1 MSDVKTAFLFPGQGS
16 QSLGM
21 MAELAA
27 EQAIVC
33 ETFAAASDALDMDLW
48 ALCQEG
54 PLELLNRTTNTQP
67 AMLAAGIAT
76 WRVWLAAGGAKP
88 DHLAGHSLG
97 EYSALVAAESI
108 NFEDAVRLVRR
119 RGELMQAAVPEGEGA
134 MAAIIGMEDEA
145 LEKLCLDVAGDE
157 IVSCANYNAPGQVVI
172 AGQRNAVQR
181 ACEMAL
187 DVGARRAL
195 PLPVSVP
202 SHCML
207 MRDAAGE
214 LHEALNAIAIETPAI
229 PVIHNAD
236 VQAHDDPELIRD
248 TLARQLWQPVRWTR
262 TIQALSAAGTGRFVE
277 CGPGKVLA
285 GLNRR
290 IERQLPIDALTD
302 MAALKQLQEE
312 LAA

>member
-1 MSDVKTAFLFPGQGS
+1 MSASKTAFLFPGQGS

-21 MAELAA
+21 MAGLADS
-27 EQAIVC
+27 QPVVMD
-33 ETFAAASDALDMDLW
+33 TFREASEALDQDLW
-48 ALCQEG
+48 GLSQEG
-54 PLELLNRTTNTQP
+54 PLEALNRTANTQP
-67 AMLAAGIAT
+67 VMLTAGVAT
-76 WRVWLAAGGAKP
+76 WRAWQAMGGSQPAFM
-88 DHLAGHSLG
+88 AGHSLG
-97 EYSALVAAESI
+97 EYSALVAAQAI
-108 NFEDAVRLVRR
+108 DFVDAVRLVRR

-134 MAAIIGMEDEA
+134 MAAIIGMDDKT

-172 AGQRNAVQR
+172 AGQRTAVER
-181 ACEMAL
+181 ACEVAL
-187 DVGARRAL
+187 DTGARRAL

-214 LHEALNAIAIETPAI
+214 LHETLRAITINRPGI

-248 TLARQLWQPVRWTR
+248 TLARQLWQPVHWTR
-262 TIQALSAAGTGRFVE
+262 TIQMLAGQGTHRFVE

-290 IERQLPIDALTD
+290 IERNSPVNALTD
-302 MAALKQLQEE
+302 TASMETLQEE

>member
-1 MSDVKTAFLFPGQGS
+1 MQ
-16 QSLGM
+16 
-21 MAELAA
+21 
-27 EQAIVC
+27 
-33 ETFAAASDALDMDLW
+33 
-48 ALCQEG
+48 
-54 PLELLNRTTNTQP
+54 
-67 AMLAAGIAT
+67 
-76 WRVWLAAGGAKP
+76 
-88 DHLAGHSLG
+88 
-97 EYSALVAAESI
+97 
-108 NFEDAVRLVRR
+108 LVRR

-145 LEKLCLDVAGDE
+145 LEKLCLEVTGDE
-157 IVSCANYNAPGQVVI
+157 VVSCANYNAPGQVVI
-172 AGQRNAVQR
+172 AGHRKAVER
-181 ACEMAL
+181 VSELAL
-187 DVGARRAL
+187 DTGARRAL

-214 LHEALNAIAIETPAI
+214 LHQALNAIDVRKPAI

-248 TLARQLWQPVRWTR
+248 TLARQLWQPVRWTP
-262 TIQALSAAGTGRFVE
+262 TIQALTAKGTERFVE

-290 IERQLPIDALTD
+290 IERHLPVDALTD
-302 MAALKQLQEE
+302 TPALEQLKEE

>member
-1 MSDVKTAFLFPGQGS
+1 MSKTKTAFLFPGQGS
-16 QSLGM
+16 QSIGM
-21 MAELAA
+21 MAELSAS
-27 EQAIVC
+27 QDVVS

-48 ALCQEG
+48 SLCQDG
-54 PLELLNRTTNTQP
+54 PLDDLNRTANTQP
-67 AMLAAGIAT
+67 VMLAAGVAT
-76 WRVWLAAGGAKP
+76 WRAWLGAGGVKP
-88 DHLAGHSLG
+88 DYFAGHSLG
-97 EYSALVAAESI
+97 EYSALVASEAI
-108 NFEDAVRLVRR
+108 NFVDAVRLVRR
-119 RGELMQAAVPEGEGA
+119 RGELMQEAVPEGAGA

-172 AGQRNAVQR
+172 AGQRNAVER
-181 ACEMAL
+181 ACELAL

-202 SHCML
+202 SHCLL

-214 LHEALNAIAIETPAI
+214 LHEALNVISINKPAI

-262 TIQALSAAGTGRFVE
+262 TIQALSAAGAERFVE

-290 IERQLPIDALTD
+290 IERQRPIDALTD
-302 MAALKQLQEE
+302 TAALNTLLEE
-312 LAA
+312 LAG